1 VATVGILMRRFLMVF
16 TLLFLLGLVVASRYY
31 PTVDYIQVSGNT
43 HYSARE
49 VAQLANVSIDTPFF
63 WITERRI
70 SNLAHNPW
78 IQKAQFIRTFPNAVH
93 IQITEREP
101 VLTDTVQSYAIDG
114 TVLPDVNAEA
124 RESLIQLRG
133 WGENRIAEAL
143 EFIRLL
149 NAVPRHDKHLKMI
162 SYSAAGFT
170 LQFETTRLETTEQ
183 TTVEIFTP
191 SVDALKT
198 QWASV
203 MTLGETSSTIALYPW
218 GVTAHE

>member
-1 VATVGILMRRFLMVF
+1 MRRFLLVF

-31 PTVDYIQVSGNT
+31 PTLNYIQVSGNA

-49 VAQLANVSIDTPFF
+49 VTQLANVSIATPFF

-70 SNLAHNPW
+70 RNLASNPW
-78 IQKAQFIRTFPNAVH
+78 IQKAQLTRAFPNAVH
-93 IQITEREP
+93 IQLTEREP
-101 VLTDTVQSYAIDG
+101 VLTDTVQSYALDG
-114 TVLPDVNAEA
+114 TVLPDVNAAA

-133 WGENRIAEAL
+133 WGENRVAEAL

-149 NAVPRHDKHLKMI
+149 NAEPRHDQQLKMI

-170 LQFETTRLETTEQ
+170 LQFETAEQ
-183 TTVEIFTP
+183 ATLEIFTP
-191 SVDALKT
+191 SVEALKT

-203 MTLGETSSTIALYPW
+203 MALGETSSNIALYPW

>member
-1 VATVGILMRRFLMVF
+1 MRRFLMVF
-16 TLLFLLGLVVASRYY
+16 TLLFLLGLVLASRYY
-31 PTVDYIQVSGNT
+31 PTIHYIQVSGNA
-43 HYSARE
+43 HYSAGE
-49 VAQLANVSIDTPFF
+49 VARLANISVATPFF
-63 WITERRI
+63 WITQRRV
-70 SNLAHNPW
+70 SNLASSPW
-78 IQKAQFIRTFPNAVH
+78 IQKAQFIRAFPDAIH
-93 IQITEREP
+93 LQITERKP

-114 TVLPDVNAEA
+114 TVLPDVDAAA

-133 WGENRIAEAL
+133 WGENRVSEAL

-149 NAVPRHDKHLKMI
+149 NAEPRHDQQLKMI

-170 LQFETTRLETTEQ
+170 LQFETTEQ
-183 TTVEIFTP
+183 ATLEIFTP

-203 MTLGETSSTIALYPW
+203 MALGETSSNIALYPW